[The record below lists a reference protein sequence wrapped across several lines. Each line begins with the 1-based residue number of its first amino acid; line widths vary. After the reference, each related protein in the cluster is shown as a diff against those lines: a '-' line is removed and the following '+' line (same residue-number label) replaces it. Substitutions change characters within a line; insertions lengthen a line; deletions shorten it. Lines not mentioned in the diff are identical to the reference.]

1 MKISRIGTAIA
12 ISSAMTFWGL
22 PARAQSPGLYYA
34 WRSIDEDVATCI
46 DRSTAALTNQG
57 LSDIQIEGNSVA
69 GTTEEATAAFVCL
82 DNQETTTVMIM
93 VSSNSDDIAFELR
106 ETLKQVF

>member
-1 MKISRIGTAIA
+1 MKLSHVGSAIA
-12 ISSAMTFWGL
+12 IASAMAFSGL
-22 PARAQSPGLYYA
+22 PARAQSPCLYYA
-34 WRSIDEDVATCI
+34 LRSIDQDVPTCI

-57 LSDIQIEGNSVA
+57 LNDIQIEGNSVA
-69 GTTEEATAAFVCL
+69 GTTEEATAVFVCL

-93 VSSNSDDIAFELR
+93 VSSNNDDIAFQLR